1 MSTPTNSGTGRSTSS
16 SVVAEPRLVR
26 CTEAE
31 IRVLTELVR
40 DGAENGIIAK
50 RLHLSHDTVKTH
62 LKRVTSRIQT
72 PNRTALA
79 VGLVRGDI
87 VVRDLENLVHEF

>member
-1 MSTPTNSGTGRSTSS
+1 M
-16 SVVAEPRLVR
+16 AEPRLVR

-40 DGAENGIIAK
+40 DGAENVTIAK
-50 RLHLSHDTVKTH
+50 RLHLSYDTVKTH
-62 LKRVTSRIQT
+62 LKRVTCRIQT

-87 VVRDLENLVHEF
+87 VVRDLENRVHEF